1 MLIIK
6 HFTNFMKNNM
16 LYLFLLKQKYN
27 VFCI

>member
-6 HFTNFMKNNM
+6 HFINFMKNNM